1 MWVLFVAI
9 FLLAGIWVGGYFLDL
24 PLWIEIV
31 ASAGVVVLVVVY
43 FLIRRWRAAVAARNL
58 EKEILAQAAKQAA
71 NARPDRRGE
80 ILELQEQIKK
90 GIDSLKSSK
99 MGGGSGTRALY
110 ALPWYMIIGPPGA
123 GKTTALKASGL
134 EFPFT
139 DPRGGGGVKG
149 VGGTRNCDW
158 WFTNEAILLDTAGRY
173 ATQADDNE
181 EWLAFLAML
190 KKFRTKK
197 PINGVLVA
205 VAIPDL
211 MGSEEQIDTMAKKLR
226 ARIDEVMTKLEMVVP
241 VYVVFTKA
249 DLVAG
254 FVEFWGDLRKSE
266 RGAIWGASF
275 KLDYV
280 GGKVSAKEAMDQ
292 EFDELVKSLHARA
305 VHRIGSERQT
315 ELRPKIYGFPLEIA
329 ALKQNLSEFVGA
341 LFQKNTYQ
349 ETPIFRG
356 FYFTSGTQ
364 EGRPMDRILGGMAKA
379 FGLQQQQQQ
388 AHEQPKEQKSYFV
401 TDLLRKV
408 AFPDQHVAGRTAR
421 EMRRQ
426 RLRTFLYA
434 TAALGLAAG
443 LIVPSSCTFYRN
455 RDLVD
460 TSEKLAKDAA
470 KNVSWEDPSALAEN
484 AGKLDALREQVQQ
497 LDKWRLEGAPVT
509 MRWGMYTGDTIHPA
523 IRDVYV
529 SILSEGFVRP
539 VTKEIEDQLKSL
551 DSGSLTEPAV
561 YNRAFADLK
570 TYLMLTEKGRL
581 NEEWASPRLT
591 QMWARAAHAQWSSD
605 LEKSL
610 KPHVDYY
617 LELIKRGDIPLGK
630 QNEKVV
636 KGVRKKL
643 LTVPKLDRDY
653 EDLVRDVN
661 FKVEGVKLD
670 QIFYGTLAEWVK
682 PKKKV
687 KVEGVYTKRGWAE
700 VSSILLDAQK
710 KLQGERWVLG
720 ETEMEGFKTSA
731 TEIMELQNRYF
742 QRYTDAWK
750 AFMNDIEV
758 VKPDTQENSLKLLQ
772 LLAEP
777 EWPYKRLL
785 RLVDENTKLDVGDA
799 PKAAGLDDELKNKGL
814 KDLKQKAP
822 QGPSGLDS
830 GVTIP
835 SSVPTKKG
843 GRPMSPVEITFKP
856 LCAFGL
862 QDPPQDNGPPTK
874 LTQYQNAI
882 DKLVRVLSEAAA
894 GGAKPPTAK
903 EIADAYETAQKSAES
918 LLENMDDVNGPML
931 RPLLLRPIA
940 APSK

>member
-1 MWVLFVAI
+1 MWVFFVAA

-24 PLWIEIV
+24 PLWVEIS
-31 ASAGVVVLVVVY
+31 ASAGVVVLLVVY
-43 FLIRRWRAAVAARNL
+43 FLIRRWRSAVAARNL

-71 NARPDRRGE
+71 NARPDRRPE

-90 GIDSLKSSK
+90 GIASLKSSK
-99 MGGGSGTRALY
+99 MGGGSGSRALY

-173 ATQADDNE
+173 ATQQDDNE

-190 KKFRTKK
+190 RKFRAKK

-241 VYVVFTKA
+241 VYVMFTKA

-275 KLDYV
+275 RLDQA
-280 GGKVSAKEAMDQ
+280 GKTSAKEALEQ
-292 EFDELVKSLHARA
+292 EFDVLVQALHARA
-305 VHRIGSERQT
+305 VSRIGSERQT
-315 ELRPKIYGFPLEIA
+315 ELRPKIFGFPLEIA
-329 ALKQNLSEFVGA
+329 ALKENLAEFVGA

-379 FGLQQQQQQ
+379 FGLQQQQ
-388 AHEQPKEQKSYFV
+388 ATVNEQPKEQKSYFV

-408 AFPDQHVAGRTAR
+408 VFPDQHVAGRTAR
-421 EMRRQ
+421 EMSRR

-434 TAALGLAAG
+434 TAAIGLAAG
-443 LIVPSSCTFYRN
+443 LIVPSSCTFLRN

-460 TSEKLAKDAA
+460 TSEKLARDAS
-470 KNVSWEDPSALAEN
+470 KSVQWDDPQTLAET
-484 AGKLDALREQVQQ
+484 AGKLDPLREQVQQ
-497 LDKWRLEGAPVT
+497 LDKWKTEGAPVT
-509 MRWGMYTGDTIHPA
+509 MRWGMYAGDALHPA
-523 IRDVYV
+523 LRDCYAA
-529 SILSEGFVRP
+529 ILAEGFVKP
-539 VTKEIEDQLKSL
+539 VVKELEDQLRSL
-551 DSGSLTEPAV
+551 DAGSMTEPAV
-561 YNRAFADLK
+561 YNRTFGDLK
-570 TYLMLTEKGRL
+570 TYLMLTEKDRL
-581 NEEWASPRLT
+581 VEEWAAPRLT
-591 QMWARAAHAQWSSD
+591 KLWAGAAHAAWSTE
-605 LEKSL
+605 LEKAL

-617 LELIKRGDIPLGK
+617 LELIKRGQVPLAK
-630 QNEKVV
+630 QNAKLV
-636 KGVRKKL
+636 KSVRKTL

-653 EDLVRDVN
+653 EDIVRDVN
-661 FKVEGVKLD
+661 FKVEGIKLD
-670 QIFYGTLAEWVK
+670 SIFYGPLADYIK

-687 KVEGVYTKRGWAE
+687 KVEGVYTKRGWQE
-700 VSSILLDAQK
+700 VSSVLLDVQK
-710 KLQGERWVLG
+710 QLSGERWVLG
-720 ETEMEGFKTSA
+720 ETMMEGLKTTTA
-731 TEIMELQNRYF
+731 EIMELQNRYF
-742 QRYTDAWK
+742 QKYTEAWK
-750 AFMNDIEV
+750 ALLNDIEV
-758 VKPDTQENSLKLLQ
+758 TKPSTQEKSLQLLQ

-785 RLVDENTKLDVGDA
+785 RLVDDNTKLDVGDA
-799 PKAAGLDDELKNKGL
+799 PKEDLSDELKKKGL

-822 QGPSGLDS
+822 PSGIDAGIPMPS
-830 GVTIP
+830 GT
-835 SSVPTKKG
+835 TKKG

-856 LCAFGL
+856 LCAFAI
-862 QDPPQDNGPPTK
+862 QDPPPPEGESGPPTK

-882 DKLVRVLSEAAA
+882 DKLVRVLSEASA
-894 GGAKPPTAK
+894 GGAKPPSPK
-903 EIADAYETAQKSAES
+903 EIADAYETAQKSAEG
-918 LLENMDDVNGPML
+918 LLEGMDDASALIL
-931 RPLLLRPIA
+931 RPLLVRPLA
-940 APSK
+940 QPAK